1 MATKKTAKDRGRS
14 TAPPATDR
22 PRSGASADDTPEAV
36 EVIVQLPFRGPDAP
50 DGAVAGDRLTVS
62 PDRHAL
68 LLSLN
73 LVRKAPT
80 Q

>member
-14 TAPPATDR
+14 TAPPA
-22 PRSGASADDTPEAV
+22 DDTPEEDRSRSV